1 MPRKYVKRTR
11 RPRKVH
17 RRPRKRTGSGYV
29 TKKQVARMIGRRIED
44 KYSYQTASG
53 NDVSNALLTA
63 PYFNQLNWAVSQ
75 GSGQGDRNGNKITVK
90 NAVLKGSLNM
100 RDYSSLSNSKQLDQ
114 LVTLVVFK
122 LRNYVAGSNPTYSTL
137 FSRFFQQGDTATTFG
152 NVPLDHIRRF
162 NKDLMMVKAV
172 RHFKMGYSGTANGIA
187 GGGTG
192 SQPVPN
198 NDFKYQAFFKI
209 PLTKYY
215 KKSQMWDDTA
225 GASDARNDNLF
236 FAVFCCPV
244 DGSAFT
250 STPLTISWDWEG
262 TYEDA

>member
-11 RPRKVH
+11 RPRKVT

-44 KYSYQTASG
+44 KYSYQTASA
-53 NDVSNALLTA
+53 NDVSNPLLTA

-75 GSGQGDRNGNKITVK
+75 GTGQGDRMGNKITVK

-100 RDYSSLSNSKQLDQ
+100 KDYSSLSNSRELNQ

-152 NVPLDHIRRF
+152 NVPIDHIRRF

-172 RHFKMGYSGTANGIA
+172 RHFKMGFSSYTAVSGGPAIA
-187 GGGTG
+187 GTIA
-192 SQPVPN
+192 PN
-198 NDFKYQAFFKI
+198 NDFKYQQFFKI

-215 KKSQMWDDTA
+215 KKTQMWDDTS

-236 FAVFCCPV
+236 FAVFCCPA

-250 STPLTISWDWEG
+250 STPLAISWDWEG